1 MCKCDLLHECTGDDQ
16 VLRHAFSLI
25 CGIGSLNASK
35 DSMWMVLIRS
45 GTGLSSD
52 SCGVGGFQ
60 LWTFGL
66 GLGLEEFIFGS
77 L

>member
-1 MCKCDLLHECTGDDQ
+1 
-16 VLRHAFSLI
+16 
-25 CGIGSLNASK
+25 
-35 DSMWMVLIRS
+35 LIRS